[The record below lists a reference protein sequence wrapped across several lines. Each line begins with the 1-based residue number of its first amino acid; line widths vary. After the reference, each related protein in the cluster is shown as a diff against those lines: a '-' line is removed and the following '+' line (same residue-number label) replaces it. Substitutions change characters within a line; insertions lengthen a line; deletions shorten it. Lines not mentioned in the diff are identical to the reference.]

1 MAASRSIR
9 FGLSVVMILAVAAGA
24 EATAPPASAG
34 TPTWSIE
41 PSPNVP
47 KRLQTDSLRS
57 VSCVSRASCIAVG
70 YYSKA
75 TGGKDHTLVEAW
87 NGSAWSI
94 VRSPNTRAGL
104 ENYLISVSCT
114 SASSCVA
121 VGGSGKGRLTMTLI
135 EVWNG
140 SEWSIVSSPDVLGA
154 ESSDLNS
161 VSCTASSCV
170 AAGISEPRKGPP
182 QPLIESWNGSV
193 WSIVPTPTLLN
204 GGTGAL
210 LGVSC
215 SKPTA
220 CVAVG
225 TADTSGSSQTLVES
239 WNGSTWSV
247 VPSPN
252 FPDGQVSILDGVSCS
267 RPRACMAVGERGT
280 WCCRGAT
287 DRVVERISVDHNDQP
302 RRVRYQSGWCGVP
315 NVIELRCRRK
325 LLPGRGLGFPDVD
338 RIVERICLVG
348 RPESEPLAFRGGV
361 PGRSLLHSS
370 PAVHSRRRELHASRQ
385 SNAGGNLVALARS
398 CVPERSHT
406 LSS

>member
-267 RPRACMAVGERGT
+267 RPRACMAVGNAVL
-280 WCCRGAT
+280 GAAA
-287 DRVVERISVDHNDQP
+287 
-302 RRVRYQSGWCGVP
+302 
-315 NVIELRCRRK
+315 
-325 LLPGRGLGFPDVD
+325 
-338 RIVERICLVG
+338 
-348 RPESEPLAFRGGV
+348 EPLIESWNGSAWTITT
-361 PGRSLLHSS
+361 S
-370 PAVHSRRRELHASRQ
+370 PAVSGINL
-385 SNAGGNLVALARS
+385 GGVACPTSSS
-398 CVPERSHT
+398 CVAVGSFYQAAASDFQTLIESWNGSAWSVVPSPNPSPSEVAFLGGVSCILRPQCTVVGENSTQAGNQTLVET
-406 LSS
+406 LSR